1 MGDNFCITCGEYIS
15 LIQKYCK
22 KFPCRSSNL
31 SLFDWIGLKL
41 KNIRKLCKKT
51 NEPNEDD
58 RFL

>member
-15 LIQKYCK
+15 SIEKYCK

-51 NEPNEDD
+51 NEPNKDD
-58 RFL
+58 